1 MPWNG
6 AVKVLLVPSVR
17 AGMGSGHLRRSL
29 HLAEIFG
36 PDSAVLVEGGDQG
49 LSSDPQRLLKPL
61 IGDSST
67 LRVLHDYD
75 PKEHWDLVIVDRR
88 SSGVEQVRRFSP
100 TPVVGL
106 DEGGAS
112 RPYLSYLID
121 TFPPYRRRHR
131 ANLTALSLLDLPE
144 RGTDFHFPF
153 RRVLVSFGGEDPA
166 DLSSSLLELLLRKQ
180 LFEPEQITVVQG
192 PYFRRSRRSRRSDGI
207 EVLQSPGDLKSI
219 LHRYDLVF
227 CSFGL
232 TTYEALA
239 AGVPVINLNPTAYH
253 RRLSAAAGIP
263 EVGVRRPSLGKLR
276 RLIGKPQAL
285 ETLLLRYPNEILHQ
299 GPRVSELPQRL
310 QPSGPARC
318 PLCSEALNPAVA
330 RSAERSYFRCR
341 SCGIL
346 YLIAFGREGT
356 RYDREYFFSEY
367 KKQYGK
373 TYLEDFESIKGMA
386 YSRLENIRSVLAS
399 RRRTGVA
406 GSSTA
411 AARAP
416 GVTPSAPSPAPPRLL
431 DVGCAY
437 GPFLQA
443 ARERGFQVQGLDVSP
458 EAVCYVRE
466 ELRLPCGLGDFS
478 SNDPAEVPAGAD
490 GGFDVISLWYVI
502 EHFRDTEGVLRRIN
516 RLLKPG
522 GVFSFS
528 TPNASGISAR
538 KDRNLFFE
546 NSPPDHYT
554 VWPLRAVAPL
564 LARFGLELQKIVV
577 TGHHGER
584 FPWPGR
590 LAADSPI
597 AAGLSRVSRLLRLG
611 DTFEAYAVKV
621 RELP

>member
-1 MPWNG
+1 M
-6 AVKVLLVPSVR
+6 KVLLVPSVR

-29 HLAEIFG
+29 HLGEIFG
-36 PDSAVLVEGGDQG
+36 PDSAVLIEVGDQS
-49 LSSDPQRLLKPL
+49 LISDPQRLLNPL
-61 IGDSST
+61 IGDST
-67 LRVLHDYD
+67 TPRVLYDYD
-75 PKEHWDLVIVDRR
+75 PEEHWEFVILDRR

-100 TPVVGL
+100 TPVIGL

-121 TFPPYRRRHR
+121 TFPAYRQRHR

-144 RGTDFHFPF
+144 KQTGFHFPF
-153 RRVLVSFGGEDPA
+153 RRVLISFGGEDPA
-166 DLSSSLLELLLRKQ
+166 DLSESLLDLLLRKQ
-180 LFEPEQITVVQG
+180 LFEPKQITLVQG
-192 PYFRRSRRSRRSDGI
+192 PYFHRSRWPDGI
-207 EVLQSPGDLKSI
+207 EVLQSPEDLKSI

-239 AGVPVINLNPTAYH
+239 AGVPVINLNPTRYH
-253 RRLSAAAGIP
+253 SRLSAVAGIP
-263 EVGVRRPSLGKLR
+263 EVGVRRPSLKKLR
-276 RLIGKPQAL
+276 RLIDKSQAL
-285 ETLLLRYPNEILHQ
+285 EALLSRYSNEVLHQ
-299 GPRVSELPQRL
+299 GLRVSELPLRL

-318 PLCSEALNPAVA
+318 PVCSETVNPAVA
-330 RSAERSYFRCR
+330 RFSERSYFHCR
-341 SCGIL
+341 SCGIF
-346 YLIAFGREGT
+346 YLVTFGRERT
-356 RYDREYFFSEY
+356 HYDREYFFSEY

-373 TYLEDFESIKGMA
+373 TYLEDFEAIKGMA
-386 YSRLENIRSVLAS
+386 YRRLENIRSVLAS
-399 RRRTGVA
+399 GRR
-406 GSSTA
+406 TA
-411 AARAP
+411 AADSFTPTVRARSI
-416 GVTPSAPSPAPPRLL
+416 TPSALPPAPPRLL

-443 ARERGFQVQGLDVSP
+443 ARERGFQVQGLDVSA

-466 ELRLPCGLGDFS
+466 ELGIPCGLGDFS
-478 SNDPAEVPAGAD
+478 SADPAKAIEGAD
-490 GGFDVISLWYVI
+490 AGFDVISLWYVI
-502 EHFRDTEGVLRRIN
+502 EHFRDTGRALRRIN

-538 KDRNLFFE
+538 KDRNLFFK

-554 VWPLRAVAPL
+554 VWPLRTAAPV

-584 FPWPGR
+584 FPWPGQPGR
-590 LAADSPI
+590 GSPI
-597 AAGLSRVSRLLRLG
+597 ATGLSRLSRLLRLG

-621 RELP
+621 KELP

>member
-6 AVKVLLVPSVR
+6 AAKVLLVPSVR

-36 PDSAVLVEGGDQG
+36 PDSAVLVETGDQG
-49 LSSDPQRLLKPL
+49 LCSDPQKLLEPL
-61 IGDSST
+61 GGDAVT
-67 LRVLHDYD
+67 LRVLRAYE
-75 PKEHWDLVIVDRR
+75 PKEHWDMVIVDRR
-88 SSGVEQVRRFSP
+88 SSGVEQVRRFFP

-106 DEGGAS
+106 DEGGPS

-121 TFPPYRRRHR
+121 TFPAYHRRHR
-131 ANLTALSLLDLPE
+131 ANLSALSLLDPPE
-144 RGTDFHFPF
+144 KGADFHFPF
-153 RRVLVSFGGEDPA
+153 GRVLISFGGEDPA

-180 LFEPEQITVVQG
+180 LFKMKQITVVQG
-192 PYFRRSRRSRRSDGI
+192 PYFQRSLWPDGI
-207 EVLQSPGDLKSI
+207 EVLHSPGDLKAI

-276 RLIGKPQAL
+276 RLIDKPQAL
-285 ETLLLRYPNEILHQ
+285 QALLLRYPNEVLHQ
-299 GPRVSELPQRL
+299 GPRVSELPERL

-318 PLCSEALNPAVA
+318 PVCSEAVNPAVA
-330 RSAERSYFRCR
+330 RSVERSYFRCR

-346 YLIAFGREGT
+346 YMIAFGRERT
-356 RYDREYFFSEY
+356 HYDREYFFSEY

-373 TYLEDFESIKGMA
+373 TYLEDFESIKGTA
-386 YSRLENIRSVLAS
+386 YRRLENIRSVLS
-399 RRRTGVA
+399 LRRRTGAA
-406 GSSTA
+406 GSSTP
-411 AARAP
+411 AARVP
-416 GVTPSAPSPAPPRLL
+416 GITPSTPFPAPQRLL

-443 ARERGFQVQGLDVSP
+443 ARERGFQVQGFDVSS
-458 EAVCYVRE
+458 EAACYVRE
-466 ELRLPCGLGDFS
+466 ELGITCGLGDFS
-478 SNDPAEVPAGAD
+478 SNDPAGVPAGGEGD
-490 GGFDVISLWYVI
+490 FDVISLWYVI
-502 EHFRDTEGVLRRIN
+502 EHFRDTGRVLRRIN

-538 KDRNLFFE
+538 KDRNLFLK

-564 LARFGLELQKIVV
+564 LARFGLELKKIVV

-590 LAADSPI
+590 LEPDSPI
-597 AAGLSRVSRLLRLG
+597 AAGLSGLSRLLRLG
-611 DTFEAYAVKV
+611 DTFEAYAIKV